1 MAGPSKKGVV
11 KTSKSSDRRMA
22 GDRQASSYLHNA
34 IVKTDIRNTDT
45 TRIVSN
51 LHLKNTGNN
60 KTVKRRVGDKSWED
74 QTLLEWDPKH
84 FRLFVGNLG
93 PDANDQLLHSAF
105 LKYASMSKVKVPVD
119 TKSGKNKGFGFVA
132 FADANDYFQAFKDM
146 NGKYIGQH
154 PVQLKRAETQIKAT
168 KKKR

>member
-51 LHLKNTGNN
+51 LHSKNTGNN

-84 FRLFVGNLG
+84 FRLFVGN
-93 PDANDQLLHSAF
+93 SAF
-105 LKYASMSKVKVPVD
+105 SKYASMSKVKVPVD